1 MEAHRQTEPT
11 ESASTLMRPQA
22 PALPLPLLGLVVVA
36 AVALGVVLLFRGH
49 DSAKTT
55 LPPVGVPVAVSEA
68 QLKALAAAT
77 DHPIYWAG
85 PKQATYELTRT
96 TDGRIY
102 VRYLPSVAELGN
114 RSPRYLTIGT
124 YPTKRAFQS
133 IQRAGARQGGVAV
146 KLDRGG
152 LLVFNQTTPKSVYF
166 GYPKT
171 GYQVEVFDPSPM
183 HARALVLRG
192 SITPIR

>member
-1 MEAHRQTEPT
+1 MEAHRQTESTKSAPT
-11 ESASTLMRPQA
+11 FTRPQT
-22 PALPLPLLGLVVVA
+22 PALPLPLVGLVVVA
-36 AVALGVVLLFRGH
+36 AVAFGVVLFFRGH
-49 DSAKTT
+49 GSAKLT
-55 LPPVGVPVAVSEA
+55 LPPVGVPAAVSEA
-68 QLKALAAAT
+68 QLKALAEAT

-124 YPTKRAFQS
+124 YPTKRAYQA
-133 IQRAGARQGGVAV
+133 IERAGARQGGVAV

-152 LLVFNQTTPKSVYF
+152 LLVFNQSTPKSVYF

-183 HARALVLRG
+183 QARALVLRG
-192 SITPIR
+192 SISPIH